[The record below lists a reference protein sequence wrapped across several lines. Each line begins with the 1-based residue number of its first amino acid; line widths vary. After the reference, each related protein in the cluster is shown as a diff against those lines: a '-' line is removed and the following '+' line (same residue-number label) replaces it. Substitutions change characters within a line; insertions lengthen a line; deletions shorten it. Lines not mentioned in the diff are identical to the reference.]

1 MDQIELTDIRRIS
14 DTVIVI
20 LWSDG
25 HESLYFADH
34 LRKNCP
40 CAACEKRPSDT
51 SEGLFKIYGQ
61 NMSDVKLTGWV
72 QMGRYAVEFHFSDG
86 HNTGIYPYNLLREL
100 CQCDVCTGNAIRIE
114 GPLNSK

>member
-1 MDQIELTDIRRIS
+1 MDQLELTDIRQIS

-61 NMSDVKLTGWV
+61 NMSNVKFTGWV

-114 GPLNSK
+114 GPLNST